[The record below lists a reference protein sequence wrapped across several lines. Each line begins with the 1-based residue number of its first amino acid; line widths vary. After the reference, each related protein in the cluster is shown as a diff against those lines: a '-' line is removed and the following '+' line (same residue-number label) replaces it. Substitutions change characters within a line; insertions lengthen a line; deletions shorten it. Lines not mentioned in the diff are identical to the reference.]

1 MALSKNNNRIKGK
14 KQLVGLCELIKY
26 MSNKFDE
33 FEKERQEQEK
43 EIKELRSEICFFNE
57 KCNCIME
64 LEDQQE
70 QYSRQ
75 NWFLIHS
82 MELQESQENTDAL
95 DLEIFKEKLD
105 IKLIQKDLDQTDWID
120 KDDKKSNRSRP
131 VMKKV
136 FAKKKQLKSTGI

>member
-1 MALSKNNNRIKGK
+1 
-14 KQLVGLCELIKY
+14 

-120 KDDKKSNRSRP
+120 KDDKKSNRFRP

>member
-14 KQLVGLCELIKY
+14 KQLAGLCELIKY

-136 FAKKKQLKSTGI
+136 FAKKKQLKITGI

>member
-1 MALSKNNNRIKGK
+1 
-14 KQLVGLCELIKY
+14 

-64 LEDQQE
+64 QEDQQE

-82 MELQESQENTDAL
+82 MELQKSQENTDAL

-120 KDDKKSNRSRP
+120 KDDKKSNQSRP

>member
-1 MALSKNNNRIKGK
+1 
-14 KQLVGLCELIKY
+14 

-64 LEDQQE
+64 QEDQQE

-82 MELQESQENTDAL
+82 MELQKSQENTDAL

-105 IKLIQKDLDQTDWID
+105 IKLIQKDLDQTDW
-120 KDDKKSNRSRP
+120 KTKMTKKSNRSRP

-136 FAKKKQLKSTGI
+136 FAKKKELKSTGI

>member
-1 MALSKNNNRIKGK
+1 
-14 KQLVGLCELIKY
+14 

-64 LEDQQE
+64 QEDQQE

>member
-1 MALSKNNNRIKGK
+1 
-14 KQLVGLCELIKY
+14 

-120 KDDKKSNRSRP
+120 KDDKKSNQSRP

>member
-64 LEDQQE
+64 QEDQQE

>member
-1 MALSKNNNRIKGK
+1 
-14 KQLVGLCELIKY
+14 

-105 IKLIQKDLDQTDWID
+105 IKLIQKDLDQKYWID

-136 FAKKKQLKSTGI
+136 FAKKKELKSTGI